1 MAFSLDRVLKA
12 LLFGASGP
20 LSVKDIQG
28 VFTKYHAARETPEGE
43 EEEEN
48 PDYEEPEQPFLPG
61 DGMPTTEVPDLVTA
75 TQIRESMDRI
85 AAEMIEKDEVYR
97 LIERPSGFLMVTSPT
112 VGEWISLLRDEP
124 RPIKLNQS
132 ALETLAVI
140 AYRQPV
146 VRAEIE
152 KIRGV
157 SIDSPLSKLLERE
170 FVQVVGRADLPGRPI
185 QYGTT
190 EAFLEFVGIRSI
202 EELPASD
209 VLSPGQLDEWLHE
222 VSNQQEMTEKEMGLP
237 EGDKKD
243 EAGAQAESEEDEE
256 SSEATEAVSEESDA
270 EAVDEV
276 EAEEA
281 VPEEDAA
288 AEAVEGASAE
298 EADEEELKASEE
310 DDVEKEESPTDLEE
324 ESEAAEKPAE

>member
-20 LSVKDIQG
+20 LSVKDIQA
-28 VFTKYHAARETPEGE
+28 VFTKYHTAKEVPEGE
-43 EEEEN
+43 EGDELAQ
-48 PDYEEPEQPFLPG
+48 DYEEPEQPFLPG
-61 DGMPTTEVPDLVTA
+61 DGMPTTEVPSLITSA
-75 TQIRESMDRI
+75 QIRESMDRI
-85 AAEMIEKDEVYR
+85 GAELIEGDEVYR
-97 LIERPSGFLMVTSPT
+97 LIERHSGFLLVTSPT

-190 EAFLEFVGIRSI
+190 EAFLEFVGVRSI

-209 VLSPGQLDEWLHE
+209 VLSPGQLDEWLRE
-222 VSNQQEMTEKEMGLP
+222 VSNQHEVTEKDMGLP
-237 EGDKKD
+237 EGERSAD
-243 EAGAQAESEEDEE
+243 AE
-256 SSEATEAVSEESDA
+256 EATPSDEVEEAVAEEVGVSEE
-270 EAVDEV
+270 EGVEEEV
-276 EAEEA
+276 EEA
-281 VPEEDAA
+281 VEL
-288 AEAVEGASAE
+288 
-298 EADEEELKASEE
+298 ADEEGEQQDK
-310 DDVEKEESPTDLEE
+310 DL
-324 ESEAAEKPAE
+324 

>member
-1 MAFSLDRVLKA
+1 M
-12 LLFGASGP
+12 
-20 LSVKDIQG
+20 
-28 VFTKYHAARETPEGE
+28 FTKYHAEREVPEGE
-43 EEEEN
+43 GEEDN

-61 DGMPTTEVPDLVTA
+61 DGMPTTEVPDLVTSA
-75 TQIRESMDRI
+75 QIRESMDRI
-85 AAEMIEKDEVYR
+85 AAEMIDSDEVYR
-97 LIERPSGFLMVTSPT
+97 LIERPGGFLMVTSPT

-146 VRAEIE
+146 VRAEVE

-157 SIDSPLSKLLERE
+157 GIDSPLSKLLERE

-237 EGDKKD
+237 EGEKKEESEGSAEETAEESED
-243 EAGAQAESEEDEE
+243 EPAPSESEETETDSEEE
-256 SSEATEAVSEESDA
+256 SSEAVEESA
-270 EAVDEV
+270 EAEV
-276 EAEEA
+276 AE
-281 VPEEDAA
+281 
-288 AEAVEGASAE
+288 
-298 EADEEELKASEE
+298 EEELPT
-310 DDVEKEESPTDLEE
+310 ESDE
-324 ESEAAEKPAE
+324 ESEEEEKPVE

>member
-20 LSVKDIQG
+20 LSVKEIQG
-28 VFTKYHAARETPEGE
+28 VFTKYHAEREVPEGE

-61 DGMPTTEVPDLVTA
+61 DGMPTTEVPDLVTSA
-75 TQIRESMDRI
+75 QIRESMDRI
-85 AAEMIEKDEVYR
+85 GAEMIEKDEVYR
-97 LIERPSGFLMVTSPT
+97 LIERPGGFLMVTSPT

-146 VRAEIE
+146 VRAEVE

-157 SIDSPLSKLLERE
+157 GIDSPLGKLLERE

-237 EGDKKD
+237 EGEKKEETEMPAD
-243 EAGAQAESEEDEE
+243 VLGKVEGRGSLGSEGVGSDSVEE
-256 SSEATEAVSEESDA
+256 SSETVEENAV
-270 EAVDEV
+270 V
-276 EAEEA
+276 EEA
-281 VPEEDAA
+281 V
-288 AEAVEGASAE
+288 
-298 EADEEELKASEE
+298 EEELPNESDEDSEQE
-310 DDVEKEESPTDLEE
+310 
-324 ESEAAEKPAE
+324 EKPAE

>member
-20 LSVKDIQG
+20 LDVKDIQA
-28 VFTKYHAARETPEGE
+28 VFTKYHAALEEPEGE
-43 EEEEN
+43 EGEEN
-48 PDYEEPEQPFLPG
+48 LDFEEPEQPFLPG
-61 DGMPTTEVPDLVTA
+61 DGMPTTEVPSLVTSA
-75 TQIRESMDRI
+75 QIRESMDRI
-85 AAEMIEKDEVYR
+85 AAEMVEKDEVYR
-97 LIERPSGFLMVTSPT
+97 LIERHSGFLLVTSPT

-146 VRAEIE
+146 VRAEVE

-157 SIDSPLSKLLERE
+157 SIDSPLSKLMERE

-222 VSNQQEMTEKEMGLP
+222 VSNQQEVTEKEMGLP
-237 EGDKKD
+237 EG
-243 EAGAQAESEEDEE
+243 ERSEEPELPIE
-256 SSEATEAVSEESDA
+256 S
-270 EAVDEV
+270 
-276 EAEEA
+276 
-281 VPEEDAA
+281 
-288 AEAVEGASAE
+288 
-298 EADEEELKASEE
+298 DEEEPE
-310 DDVEKEESPTDLEE
+310 DS
-324 ESEAAEKPAE
+324 ESEAAEGEEENESPSEVEESELEVVEDAPAEAEADEEVKNAE

>member
-20 LSVKDIQG
+20 LSVKDIQA
-28 VFTKYHAARETPEGE
+28 VFTKYHTAKEVPEGE
-43 EEEEN
+43 EGDELAQ
-48 PDYEEPEQPFLPG
+48 DYEEPEQPFLPG
-61 DGMPTTEVPDLVTA
+61 DGMPTTEVPSLITSA
-75 TQIRESMDRI
+75 QIRESMDRI
-85 AAEMIEKDEVYR
+85 GAELIEGDEVYR
-97 LIERPSGFLMVTSPT
+97 LIERHSGFLLVTSPT

-190 EAFLEFVGIRSI
+190 EAFLEFVGVRSI

-209 VLSPGQLDEWLHE
+209 VLSPGQLDEWLRE
-222 VSNQQEMTEKEMGLP
+222 VSNQHEVTEKDMGLP
-237 EGDKKD
+237 EGERSAD
-243 EAGAQAESEEDEE
+243 AE
-256 SSEATEAVSEESDA
+256 EATQSDEVEEAVAEEVGVSEE
-270 EAVDEV
+270 EGVEEEV
-276 EAEEA
+276 EEA
-281 VPEEDAA
+281 VEL
-288 AEAVEGASAE
+288 
-298 EADEEELKASEE
+298 ADEEGEQQDK
-310 DDVEKEESPTDLEE
+310 DL
-324 ESEAAEKPAE
+324 

>member
-20 LSVKDIQG
+20 LSVKDIQA
-28 VFTKYHAARETPEGE
+28 VFTKYHTAKEVPEGE
-43 EEEEN
+43 EGDELAQ
-48 PDYEEPEQPFLPG
+48 DYEEPEQPFLPG
-61 DGMPTTEVPDLVTA
+61 DGMPTTEVPSLITSA
-75 TQIRESMDRI
+75 QIRESMDRI
-85 AAEMIEKDEVYR
+85 GAELVEGDEVYR
-97 LIERPSGFLMVTSPT
+97 LIERHSGFLLVTSPT

-190 EAFLEFVGIRSI
+190 EAFLEFVGVRSI

-209 VLSPGQLDEWLHE
+209 VLSPGQLDEWLRE
-222 VSNQQEMTEKEMGLP
+222 VSNQHEVTEKDMGLP
-237 EGDKKD
+237 EGERSDD
-243 EAGAQAESEEDEE
+243 AE
-256 SSEATEAVSEESDA
+256 EATQSDEVEEAVAEEVGVSEE
-270 EAVDEV
+270 EGVEEEV
-276 EAEEA
+276 EEA
-281 VPEEDAA
+281 VEL
-288 AEAVEGASAE
+288 
-298 EADEEELKASEE
+298 ADEEGEQQDK
-310 DDVEKEESPTDLEE
+310 DL
-324 ESEAAEKPAE
+324 

>member
-20 LSVKDIQG
+20 LSVKDIQA
-28 VFTKYHAARETPEGE
+28 VFTKYHTAKEVPEGE
-43 EEEEN
+43 EGDELAQ
-48 PDYEEPEQPFLPG
+48 DYEEPEQPFLPG
-61 DGMPTTEVPDLVTA
+61 DGMPTTEVPSLITSA
-75 TQIRESMDRI
+75 QIRESMDRI
-85 AAEMIEKDEVYR
+85 GAELVEGDEVYR
-97 LIERPSGFLMVTSPT
+97 LIERHSGFLLVTSPT

-190 EAFLEFVGIRSI
+190 EAFLEFVGVRSI

-209 VLSPGQLDEWLHE
+209 VLSPGQLDEWLRE
-222 VSNQQEMTEKEMGLP
+222 VSNQHEVTEKDMGLP
-237 EGDKKD
+237 EGERSADAEAATPSD
-243 EAGAQAESEEDEE
+243 EVEEAVAEEVG
-256 SSEATEAVSEESDA
+256 VSEE
-270 EAVDEV
+270 EGVEEEV
-276 EAEEA
+276 EEA
-281 VPEEDAA
+281 VEL
-288 AEAVEGASAE
+288 
-298 EADEEELKASEE
+298 ADEEGEQQDK
-310 DDVEKEESPTDLEE
+310 DL
-324 ESEAAEKPAE
+324 

>member
-1 MAFSLDRVLKA
+1 M
-12 LLFGASGP
+12 
-20 LSVKDIQG
+20 SVKEIQG
-28 VFTKYHAARETPEGE
+28 VFTKYHAAREVPEGE
-43 EEEEN
+43 EVEEN

-85 AAEMIEKDEVYR
+85 AAEMIDKDEVYR

-157 SIDSPLSKLLERE
+157 SIDSPLSKLLERD
-170 FVQVVGRADLPGRPI
+170 FVHVVGRADLPGRPI

-237 EGDKKD
+237 EGDKR
-243 EAGAQAESEEDEE
+243 EESQASASESEEAAEDAADAEPEDQEE
-256 SSEATEAVSEESDA
+256 EPASEEEVADTENLEEEAEDA
-270 EAVDEV
+270 ETEEDASEEPAEADDLPE
-276 EAEEA
+276 EAEE
-281 VPEEDAA
+281 E
-288 AEAVEGASAE
+288 AE
-298 EADEEELKASEE
+298 EEVKP
-310 DDVEKEESPTDLEE
+310 VE
-324 ESEAAEKPAE
+324 

>member
-1 MAFSLDRVLKA
+1 MAFSLDRVLKS

-20 LSVKDIQG
+20 LSVKDIQA
-28 VFTKYHAARETPEGE
+28 VFTKYHVAKEEGDPAE
-43 EEEEN
+43 EEESS
-48 PDYEEPEQPFLPG
+48 PDFEEPEQPFLPG
-61 DGMPTTEVPDLVTA
+61 DGMPTTEVPSLVTSA
-75 TQIRESMDRI
+75 QIRESMDRL
-85 AAEMIEKDEVYR
+85 AAELIDKDEVYR
-97 LIERPSGFLMVTSPT
+97 LIERHNGFLLVTSPT

-157 SIDSPLSKLLERE
+157 SIDSPLSKLLERD

-190 EAFLEFVGIRSI
+190 ESFLEFVGVRSI

-222 VSNQQEMTEKEMGLP
+222 VSNQHEMTEKDMGLP
-237 EGDKKD
+237 EGERRD
-243 EAGAQAESEEDEE
+243 EDGSTGSEDSETDAELVAESKAD
-256 SSEATEAVSEESDA
+256 SVESDRW
-270 EAVDEV
+270 DPV
-276 EAEEA
+276 EEN
-281 VPEEDAA
+281 
-288 AEAVEGASAE
+288 
-298 EADEEELKASEE
+298 
-310 DDVEKEESPTDLEE
+310 
-324 ESEAAEKPAE
+324 

>member
-28 VFTKYHAARETPEGE
+28 VFTKYHAVREVPEGE

-61 DGMPTTEVPDLVTA
+61 DGMPTTEVPDLVTSA
-75 TQIRESMDRI
+75 QIRESMDRI

-97 LIERPSGFLMVTSPT
+97 LIERHSGFLMVTSPT

-146 VRAEIE
+146 VRAEVE

-237 EGDKKD
+237 EGEKKQEAESTDD
-243 EAGAQAESEEDEE
+243 ESSDEVEDVAAAVVESADDAESAVAEDLHAVAEAEEELPTESEED
-256 SSEATEAVSEESDA
+256 S
-270 EAVDEV
+270 
-276 EAEEA
+276 
-281 VPEEDAA
+281 
-288 AEAVEGASAE
+288 
-298 EADEEELKASEE
+298 DEE
-310 DDVEKEESPTDLEE
+310 
-324 ESEAAEKPAE
+324 EKPAE

>member
-20 LSVKDIQG
+20 LSIKDIQA
-28 VFTKYHAARETPEGE
+28 VFTKYHAAREEPEEEGE
-43 EEEEN
+43 EN
-48 PDYEEPEQPFLPG
+48 LDFEEPEQPFLPG
-61 DGMPTTEVPDLVTA
+61 DGMPTTEVPSLVTSA
-75 TQIRESMDRI
+75 QIRESMDRI
-85 AAEMIEKDEVYR
+85 AQQLIDKDEVYR
-97 LIERPSGFLMVTSPT
+97 LIERHNGFLVVTSPT

-170 FVQVVGRADLPGRPI
+170 LVHVVGRADLPGRPI

-190 EAFLEFVGIRSI
+190 DAFLEFIGTRSI

-222 VSNQQEMTEKEMGLP
+222 ASNQHEVTEREMGLP
-237 EGDKKD
+237 EGDRS
-243 EAGAQAESEEDEE
+243 ESVDTDGE
-256 SSEATEAVSEESDA
+256 SSDSEES
-270 EAVDEV
+270 ETEEV
-276 EAEEA
+276 AANLEESDS
-281 VPEEDAA
+281 EDAA
-288 AEAVEGASAE
+288 TSELESTQDEAKPEDDEASIS
-298 EADEEELKASEE
+298 EEEKN
-310 DDVEKEESPTDLEE
+310 VG
-324 ESEAAEKPAE
+324 

>member
-1 MAFSLDRVLKA
+1 M
-12 LLFGASGP
+12 
-20 LSVKDIQG
+20 
-28 VFTKYHAARETPEGE
+28 FTKYHAEREVPEGE
-43 EEEEN
+43 GEEDN

-61 DGMPTTEVPDLVTA
+61 DGMPTTEVPDLVTSA
-75 TQIRESMDRI
+75 QIRESMDRI
-85 AAEMIEKDEVYR
+85 AAEMIDNDEVYR
-97 LIERPSGFLMVTSPT
+97 LIERPGGFLMVTSPT

-146 VRAEIE
+146 VRAEVE

-157 SIDSPLSKLLERE
+157 GIDSPLSKLLERE

-190 EAFLEFVGIRSI
+190 ELFLEFVGIRSI

-237 EGDKKD
+237 EGEKK
-243 EAGAQAESEEDEE
+243 EESEVSAEDPAEESESESAPLESDETESDSEEESNEVVEESADVDVAEDEE
-256 SSEATEAVSEESDA
+256 LPSESD
-270 EAVDEV
+270 DEI
-276 EAEEA
+276 
-281 VPEEDAA
+281 
-288 AEAVEGASAE
+288 
-298 EADEEELKASEE
+298 EEE
-310 DDVEKEESPTDLEE
+310 
-324 ESEAAEKPAE
+324 EKPAE

>member
-28 VFTKYHAARETPEGE
+28 VFTKYHAAREEPEGE
-43 EEEEN
+43 EGAE
-48 PDYEEPEQPFLPG
+48 PPIDFEEPEQPFLPG
-61 DGMPTTEVPDLVTA
+61 DGMPTTEVPSLITSA
-75 TQIRESMDRI
+75 QIRESMDRI
-85 AAEMIEKDEVYR
+85 AEELIDKDEVYR
-97 LIERPSGFLMVTSPT
+97 LIERHSGFLLVTSPT

-146 VRAEIE
+146 VRAEVE

-190 EAFLEFVGIRSI
+190 ESFLEFVGIRSI

-222 VSNQQEMTEKEMGLP
+222 VSNQHEMTEKDMGLP
-237 EGDKKD
+237 EGERKS
-243 EAGAQAESEEDEE
+243 EADTAAEEPESAEGTDTVEESSVEEAEEPVDDSVEAEVAEEVAEETSEED
-256 SSEATEAVSEESDA
+256 AGSEE
-270 EAVDEV
+270 
-276 EAEEA
+276 
-281 VPEEDAA
+281 EDI
-288 AEAVEGASAE
+288 
-298 EADEEELKASEE
+298 
-310 DDVEKEESPTDLEE
+310 KENQ
-324 ESEAAEKPAE
+324 

>member
-20 LSVKDIQG
+20 LSIKDIQA
-28 VFTKYHAARETPEGE
+28 VFTKYHAALETPEGE
-43 EEEEN
+43 EGEE
-48 PDYEEPEQPFLPG
+48 PQDYEEPEQPFLPG
-61 DGMPTTEVPDLVTA
+61 DGMPTTEVPSLVTSA
-75 TQIRESMDRI
+75 QIRESMDRI
-85 AAEMIEKDEVYR
+85 AENLIESDDVCR
-97 LIERPSGFLMVTSPT
+97 LIERHSGFLLVTSPT

-209 VLSPGQLDEWLHE
+209 VLSPGQLDAWLHE
-222 VSNQQEMTEKEMGLP
+222 VSNQQEVTEKEMGLP
-237 EGDKKD
+237 ERERDDEPEPRD
-243 EAGAQAESEEDEE
+243 EAADESQAAESEPDSEESDEPEAPADEEIVEEE
-256 SSEATEAVSEESDA
+256 SSEDEKIA
-270 EAVDEV
+270 E
-276 EAEEA
+276 
-281 VPEEDAA
+281 
-288 AEAVEGASAE
+288 
-298 EADEEELKASEE
+298 
-310 DDVEKEESPTDLEE
+310 
-324 ESEAAEKPAE
+324 

>member
-28 VFTKYHAARETPEGE
+28 VFTKYHAAREEPEGE
-43 EEEEN
+43 ESVEEN

-85 AAEMIEKDEVYR
+85 AEEMIDKDEVYR
-97 LIERPSGFLMVTSPT
+97 LIERPSGFLLVTSPT

-146 VRAEIE
+146 VRAEVE

-170 FVQVVGRADLPGRPI
+170 FVHVVGRADLPGRPI

-209 VLSPGQLDEWLHE
+209 VLSPGQLDEWLHD

-237 EGDKKD
+237 EGDKRD
-243 EAGAQAESEEDEE
+243 EAAAEESDEEDTASDIPDAQKEAAESESASDE
-256 SSEATEAVSEESDA
+256 ALEEQEELPADA
-270 EAVDEV
+270 EQE
-276 EAEEA
+276 
-281 VPEEDAA
+281 PEEQ
-288 AEAVEGASAE
+288 
-298 EADEEELKASEE
+298 
-310 DDVEKEESPTDLEE
+310 T
-324 ESEAAEKPAE
+324 KPAE

>member
-20 LSVKDIQG
+20 LSVKEIQG
-28 VFTKYHAARETPEGE
+28 VFTKYHAAREVPEGE
-43 EEEEN
+43 EVEEN

-85 AAEMIEKDEVYR
+85 AAEMIDKDEVYR

-157 SIDSPLSKLLERE
+157 SIDSPLSKLLERD
-170 FVQVVGRADLPGRPI
+170 FVHVVGRADLPGRPI

-237 EGDKKD
+237 EGDKK
-243 EAGAQAESEEDEE
+243 EAAVGQSEESEEESADTDEE
-256 SSEATEAVSEESDA
+256 
-270 EAVDEV
+270 
-276 EAEEA
+276 
-281 VPEEDAA
+281 A
-288 AEAVEGASAE
+288 AEAETQEAASEEVVEEEAE
-298 EADEEELKASEE
+298 IEADEEGEENLSAEEELSEE
-310 DDVEKEESPTDLEE
+310 PEE
-324 ESEAAEKPAE
+324 ETEEEVKPVE